1 MTIYIG
7 MAIAVAF
14 SLRLG
19 RGAIMAQMREHPGEN
34 GRRYTSTNAIKTALR
49 KMPIHSY
56 AIKRTTVGLAS
67 RKNGAQLCYDYAKK
81 RAMPWWR
88 IVVQILNTSPRDGIR
103 YTEMW
108 RQVSQ
113 KTILDSFGSRNLARC
128 QVRGGGPPQKIP
140 VSRYVYNEWGFP
152 WGVKKSTIF
161 IY

>member
-1 MTIYIG
+1 MTIYID

-19 RGAIMAQMREHPGEN
+19 RGAIMAQMREHPGVKMEGGILPPTLSRLRYGRCQSLLCHQEN
-34 GRRYTSTNAIKTALR
+34 NCRPRKSKERRATVLR
-49 KMPIHSY
+49 
-56 AIKRTTVGLAS
+56 
-67 RKNGAQLCYDYAKK
+67 LCEK

-128 QVRGGGPPQKIP
+128 RLGGVVHP
-140 VSRYVYNEWGFP
+140 
-152 WGVKKSTIF
+152 KKSR
-161 IY
+161 